1 MNCRIVSLL
10 LLLPLAGPAIAQ
22 AQDAEAVP
30 AVDLLSRFTTGL
42 ESLHAQFAQR
52 VIGNDGVVQDQSSGE
67 VWLQRPRMFRW
78 AYGGD
83 FPELVVA
90 DGERVGVYGEAL
102 EPVPVKD
109 QSGAAADSPLTL
121 LTDPGRLEEQFEIRE
136 AGEASGLQLLELRSR
151 AAESDF
157 ERLLLGLDGAVLRL
171 MVMED
176 AFGLRTELHFRAIE
190 RNPKLSP
197 ALFEFVPPEG
207 VDVVGD
213 VAIIRPLDDD
223 GTN

>member
-1 MNCRIVSLL
+1 MNSRILSLL
-10 LLLPLAGPAIAQ
+10 LLLLPAC
-22 AQDAEAVP
+22 P
-30 AVDLLSRFTTGL
+30 AVAQQPADVAVSAVDMLNRFTAGL

-52 VIGNDGVVQDQSSGE
+52 VIGNDGAVQDQSSGE

-90 DGERVGVYGEAL
+90 DGERVWIYDEAL
-102 EPVPVKD
+102 EQVTVKS
-109 QSGAAADSPLTL
+109 QSEAAADSPLTL
-121 LTDPGRLEEQFEIRE
+121 LTDPGRLEEQFEVRE

-151 AAESDF
+151 SAESDF

-176 AFGLRTELHFRAIE
+176 AFGLRTELHFRDIE
-190 RNPKLSP
+190 RNPELPGS
-197 ALFEFVPPEG
+197 LFEFVPPEG

-213 VAIIRPLDDD
+213 IAIVRPLDAAESD
-223 GTN
+223 